1 MDNWDIAL
9 LNKLARERRA
19 KEIIAASGADTP
31 ECLAKAEGITH
42 GATFREQAA
51 WWIKHVQHR
60 NRKPIAPATLESWEG
75 CLDVWILPNLG
86 DLLLVS
92 VGNLALKGLVEKM
105 VKAGLSPTGF
115 LFHNRKGNYL
125 SQTNLLRRGLHPALE
140 KLGQPKAGFHAFRR
154 FRTTWLRKNRTPED
168 LIRFWLG
175 HADETVTDGYSK
187 LAEDVEYRKQVAAEV
202 GQGFEIS
209 AQKPVVVPNVPSFA
223 LSVVQEN
230 VA

>member
-1 MDNWDIAL
+1 MSADFKTLYIRQ
-9 LNKLARERRA
+9 KVRRA
-19 KEIIAASGADTP
+19 KLEDFLKTDAGRREVDLCPILAAMLKD
-31 ECLAKAEGITH
+31 
-42 GATFREQAA
+42 
-51 WWIKHVQHR
+51 
-60 NRKPIAPATLESWEG
+60 
-75 CLDVWILPNLG
+75 
-86 DLLLVS
+86 S
-92 VGNLALKGLVEKM
+92 VGERT
-105 VKAGLSPTGF
+105 SGF

-202 GQGFEIS
+202 DQGFEIS
-209 AQKPVVVPNVPSFA
+209 AQKPVVVPNVRSFA